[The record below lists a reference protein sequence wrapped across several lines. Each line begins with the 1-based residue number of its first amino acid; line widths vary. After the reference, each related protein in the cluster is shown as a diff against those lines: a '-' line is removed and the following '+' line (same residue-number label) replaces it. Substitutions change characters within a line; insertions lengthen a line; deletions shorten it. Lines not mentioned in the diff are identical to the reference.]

1 MLPTPSSPFRAP
13 PSAFAAWWGFWLAL
27 PRAERAEFFVF
38 VAALPAL
45 FALFAALWI
54 MLPA

>member
-27 PRAERAEFFVF
+27 PRAERAEFLVL

>member
-1 MLPTPSSPFRAP
+1 MLPTPSSPFRP
-13 PSAFAAWWGFWLAL
+13 RLLPSPHGGASGW
-27 PRAERAEFFVF
+27 PCRAERAEFFVL